1 MHWADV
7 VAKDLLKKGDT
18 HTVATGITPSGQIHV
33 GNMREILTAD
43 GIVRATREAGAKV
56 SFIYIG
62 DTFDPL
68 RKVYPF
74 LDSSYKDHIGKPLS
88 SIPCPCD
95 SHKDYA
101 EHFLEP
107 FLESLKRIGVMVEP
121 ILTHEMYR
129 SGEYAESVRRVI
141 MQMDT
146 IKEIITRISG
156 RELPADWYPY
166 NPVCS
171 SCGTIVNAKGLGF
184 EDPFVLY
191 RCSCGHEGKADI
203 TKGEGKLPW
212 RIDWPARWSFLGVT
226 CEPFGKDHA
235 TAGGSYQTG
244 EEIAKNIFEMEAPH
258 PVVYEWIQLK
268 GKGAMSSST
277 GVVVSAVDMLQMTPP
292 EVLRFLVM
300 KVNPNKHI
308 DFDPGLGILDLIDR
322 YDHYEQVYFDA
333 KEGFDTQEEKRVYEL
348 SQIRGVPGQI
358 PLQVPYRHLTTL
370 VQIEPDIAKMIDK
383 LKRSALISD
392 LDESDRKRLEGRVA
406 CARYWVKNSAP
417 EGVRFSL
424 IDEPPSEISKEKDG
438 KIGSFFKKLGENLK
452 ESDWSATEIHNHIH
466 ESAQSCD
473 LSSKEAFRSLYGI
486 FIGKAK
492 GPRLGFFLASLDQD
506 FVLKRLKD
514 A

>member
-18 HTVATGITPSGQIHV
+18 HIVATGITPSGQIHV

-322 YDHYEQVYFDA
+322 YDHYE
-333 KEGFDTQEEKRVYEL
+333 
-348 SQIRGVPGQI
+348 
-358 PLQVPYRHLTTL
+358 
-370 VQIEPDIAKMIDK
+370 
-383 LKRSALISD
+383 
-392 LDESDRKRLEGRVA
+392 
-406 CARYWVKNSAP
+406 P